1 MYRPGG
7 LLLLAMN
14 SRVRHREAQL
24 KYFGLYD
31 DCSKAFKNQTFYLG
45 LERECLRWAIALMK
59 DGKVTSEECIQ
70 ILENKAR
77 GDYVS
82 AFIAVKQ
89 AINGAPPSD
98 AVRIMQ
104 AKLESIKSQEID
116 IYGMLR
122 DQVADAKQDLGL
134 EIGSRRL

>member
-1 MYRPGG
+1 
-7 LLLLAMN
+7 MN
-14 SRVRHREAQL
+14 SHVRHREAQL
-24 KYFGLYD
+24 KYFRLHD
-31 DCSKAFKNQTFYLG
+31 DRSKAFKNQTLHLD

-104 AKLESIKSQEID
+104 AKLDSIKARESD
-116 IYGMLR
+116 VFGMLW
-122 DQVADAKQDLGL
+122 DQVADAKQDFRL
-134 EIGSRRL
+134 ELGSRRG

>member
-31 DCSKAFKNQTFYLG
+31 DCSKAFKNQTFHLG
-45 LERECLRWAIALMK
+45 LERECLRWAIALIK
-59 DGKVTSEECIQ
+59 DGKITSEECIQ

-104 AKLESIKSQEID
+104 AKLDSIKARESD
-116 IYGMLR
+116 IWDMLR
-122 DQVADAKQDLGL
+122 DQVANAKQDVGL
-134 EIGSRRL
+134 ELSSRRG